1 MMQNQAQ
8 PRALAAM
15 VGLALSSGVAFAQPA
30 TFPTFTVTT
39 PNDSGG
45 NTLQSLQLPTDVL
58 QAGQTYTTYKV
69 EFDWIPNP
77 SGGFNARQWNAI
89 WAFTDGP
96 VGPGTTF
103 LADPGPAINAQIG
116 LVPQFQAGPLSW
128 VGVFGNGG
136 LPGSTP
142 ITFNWLQFDAFT
154 DTTWQDVRITMDT
167 REIVSSSFGGDT
179 TNAPTWTRFRDTR
192 EGAGDLPSLV
202 TNIRYEAVPFFVET
216 DGIYQF
222 TTTTFNQWD
231 GVIAIYQD
239 EFNPDAPNNNRL
251 DLWVG
256 TAPGT
261 QIRGDRTIAFE
272 LEADTQYFFLQT
284 GRRTADAGLWEGEVL
299 GVGGVTFAI
308 IPAPG
313 AGALLGLA
321 GLLATR
327 RRR

>member
-1 MMQNQAQ
+1 MMTKS
-8 PRALAAM
+8 ALRVSACGLGLVAAC
-15 VGLALSSGVAFAQPA
+15 GLTAAQPA
-30 TFPTFTVTT
+30 VFPDFTVTT

-45 NTLQSLQLPTDVL
+45 NTLQSLQLPTNVL
-58 QAGQTYTTYKV
+58 EAGQTYTTYKV

-77 SGGFNARQWNAI
+77 AGGFNARQWDAI
-89 WAFTDGP
+89 WALTDGP
-96 VGPGTTF
+96 IGPGTF
-103 LADPGPAINAQIG
+103 VADPGPAINAQIG
-116 LVPQFQAGPLSW
+116 LVPQFQPGSLRW

-136 LPGSTP
+136 LSGSTP
-142 ITFNWLQFDAFT
+142 LEFNWLQSNAFT

-192 EGAGDLPSLV
+192 EAAAEPPSTV
-202 TNIRYEAVPFFVET
+202 QNIRYEAVPFFVET

-222 TTTTFNQWD
+222 TTTTFSDWN

-239 EFNPDAPNNNRL
+239 DFDPSAPNDNRL

-261 QIRGDRTIAFE
+261 PNLADRTIAFE
-272 LEADTQYFFLQT
+272 LEAGNQYFFLQT
-284 GRRTADAGLWEGEVL
+284 GRRSFDAGLWEGEVL

-321 GLLATR
+321 GLMASR